1 MEKYKILDLFSGL
14 GGFSLGL
21 ERTGH
26 FETVAFCDNNQY
38 SKLIL
43 DSIIYSSIYL
53 IIIDKFAIDNFTW
66 IINKN
71 YTINFFT
78 DYIATIPL
86 EEIIFFIVTSTMC
99 NLGFTLFMCIII
111 K

>member
-1 MEKYKILDLFSGL
+1 MFNILLWICPIFIL
-14 GGFSLGL
+14 QLNYNKNIIL
-21 ERTGH
+21 
-26 FETVAFCDNNQY
+26 NN

-78 DYIATIPL
+78 DYIVTIPL

-99 NLGFTLFMCIII
+99 NLGFTLFMCII
-111 K
+111 

>member
-21 ERTGH
+21 ERKGH

-43 DSIIYSSIYL
+43 EKPWKGVKKNNDVRGIRNE
-53 IIIDKFAIDNFTW
+53 NF
-66 IINKN
+66 I
-71 YTINFFT
+71 
-78 DYIATIPL
+78 
-86 EEIIFFIVTSTMC
+86 
-99 NLGFTLFMCIII
+99 
-111 K
+111 

>member
-21 ERTGH
+21 ERKGH

-43 DSIIYSSIYL
+43 D
-53 IIIDKFAIDNFTW
+53 
-66 IINKN
+66 KN
-71 YTINFFT
+71 WKGVQI
-78 DYIATIPL
+78 
-86 EEIIFFIVTSTMC
+86 
-99 NLGFTLFMCIII
+99 
-111 K
+111 

>member
-1 MEKYKILDLFSGL
+1 MFNILLWICPIFIL
-14 GGFSLGL
+14 QLNYNKNIIL
-21 ERTGH
+21 
-26 FETVAFCDNNQY
+26 NN

-99 NLGFTLFMCIII
+99 NLGFTLFMCII
-111 K
+111 